1 MSRNTSI
8 TYGGVL
14 LLTVILA
21 TVLRL
26 SHLHRFVE
34 KGFIGPDSARIVL
47 LAGY

>member
-21 TVLRL
+21 TVRRL